1 VRDIEEENRLILM
14 RLNELEVEVRKRKA
28 EKKAMQIEHREEL
41 RSRDRREFLFL
52 IIVASCLAC
61 YFVSALMNKGFL

>member
-52 IIVASCLAC
+52 IIVASCLAI

>member
-28 EKKAMQIEHREEL
+28 GKKAMQIEHREEL

-52 IIVASCLAC
+52 IIVASCVAI

>member
-14 RLNELEVEVRKRKA
+14 RLNELDVEVRKMKA
-28 EKKAMQIEHREEL
+28 GKKTMQIEHRDEL

-52 IIVASCLAC
+52 IVLASCLAI
-61 YFVSALMNKGFL
+61 YFVYALMNRGFL

>member
-1 VRDIEEENRLILM
+1 VRDILEENRLLLM
-14 RLNELEVEVRKRKA
+14 RLNKLEVEVRKRKA
-28 EKKAMQIEHREEL
+28 GKKAMQIEHREEL

-52 IIVASCLAC
+52 IIVASCVAI

>member
-52 IIVASCLAC
+52 IIVASCVAI